1 MLTHLKAFN
10 PASSI
15 LDKCLSKE
23 PIKRSPN
30 IVTAQLVMS
39 RAPLSGRKLLFQL
52 LSPEWRPGPFP
63 AAPLCTLFHSLTDSL
78 RSQPN
83 QPACHPASCQRS
95 RPTSCVAETICL
107 ALKNLVL
114 ASPRPPATFS
124 YSGTS
129 LLDEGQGE
137 SGLDV
142 VLQANLGGSAAFGLL
157 FASIVHSD
165 QHIHIVNLHQPQ
177 LRTVLARE
185 PQGHKPG
192 HELHILVLEPQTF
205 GKYTVSLWM
214 VGSYKTTARNC
225 EHVASPVVLPFN
237 RCRVFTFDI

>member
-1 MLTHLKAFN
+1 M
-10 PASSI
+10 
-15 LDKCLSKE
+15 
-23 PIKRSPN
+23 
-30 IVTAQLVMS
+30 
-39 RAPLSGRKLLFQL
+39 
-52 LSPEWRPGPFP
+52 
-63 AAPLCTLFHSLTDSL
+63 
-78 RSQPN
+78 
-83 QPACHPASCQRS
+83 
-95 RPTSCVAETICL
+95 AETICL

-142 VLQANLGGSAAFGLL
+142 VLQANLGGSAAFGPL

-225 EHVASPVVLPFN
+225 EWFFHSIAVGSLLSTFNEIGSMMRGMLLFGRMCQSPSTTRGPK
-237 RCRVFTFDI
+237 T